1 MSTDQGKRSKIIS
14 AAVELISENG
24 FEKTSI
30 SQIVQ
35 KAGVA
40 QGTYYLYFKSKN
52 ELVPAI
58 AQLVLDSLMEKISQ
72 FPNDFFETL
81 HSFVDNLTEITYE
94 VTGKNKD
101 LITFC
106 YSGMAYYQSF
116 ELWEEIYQPYYHWV
130 EDRLA
135 FLRDKG
141 EVQPKGNLKYLA
153 NFTVGI
159 LEHGAE
165 NHYLF
170 QDQEESLIQ
179 SKEEVKG
186 FLYRALTK

>member
-1 MSTDQGKRSKIIS
+1 MSLNQGKRSEIIS
-14 AAVELISENG
+14 AAIGLISENG
-24 FEKTSI
+24 FEKTSV

-40 QGTYYLYFKSKN
+40 QGTFYLYFKSKN

-58 AQLVLDSLMEKISQ
+58 AQLVVDSLMGKI
-72 FPNDFFETL
+72 NDFPEESFDTL
-81 HSFVDNLTEITYE
+81 RSLIDNLTEATYT
-94 VTGKNKD
+94 VTGKNRD

-116 ELWEEIYQPYYHWV
+116 ELWEQIYQPYYTWV
-130 EDRLA
+130 EQKLA
-135 FLRDKG
+135 FLREKR
-141 EVQPKGNLKYLA
+141 EIRKTGNIKYLA

-170 QDQEESLIQ
+170 QDQEESLMQ
-179 SKEEVKG
+179 SKEEVKD